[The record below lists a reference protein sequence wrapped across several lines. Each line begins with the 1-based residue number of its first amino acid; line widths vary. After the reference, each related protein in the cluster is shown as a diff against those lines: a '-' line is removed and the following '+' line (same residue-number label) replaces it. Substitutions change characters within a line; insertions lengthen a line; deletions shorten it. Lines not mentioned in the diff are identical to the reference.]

1 MQRYSAKHA
10 MLFVSALVMGLTACA
25 SSGGTARPSGAS
37 ANRIVRAE
45 LEAFGGQADAYQAV
59 QRLRPRWLQ
68 VRSGMGNTSVVL
80 YVDGGRLGGVTE
92 LRSLRPSQIE
102 QMEYMSAS
110 DATTRFG
117 TGHSGGAVLVTTR
130 R

>member
-1 MQRYSAKHA
+1 MQIYSTKRA
-10 MLFVSALVMGLTACA
+10 MLFVSVLLLSLTACA
-25 SSGGTARPSGAS
+25 SSGGTARPAGAG

-45 LEAFGGQADAYQAV
+45 LDALAGQTDAYQVV

-68 VRSGMGNTSVVL
+68 VRAGIGNTMPVL
-80 YVDGGRLGGVTE
+80 YVDGGRRGGVTD
-92 LRSLRPSQIE
+92 LRSLRPAEIA
-102 QMEYMSAS
+102 QMDYMSAS